1 MELQQEQ
8 QLCQFDRLDM
18 KKIMSLLEDSSSS
31 NNSDGGGA
39 GDVFYAPHQI
49 IHSSKPFG
57 YNPNSLEEQLQGILT
72 PVNIPETNTM
82 NQDNAIWDGFWNM
95 DVVDGH
101 GGNLDVVAATAACGP
116 RKPYFHNLIVHS
128 QSSMENSDQMYN
140 RKPMEKKKEGMGS
153 IDQDLSFRKIMKDV
167 ELFGSSH
174 MTWKDKK
181 ALENKKVTALGG
193 KPQKNHGLPL
203 SVARNMI
210 LGRFGGQFGSGSTR
224 KPAERKRTL
233 EERVLKSTVGHFK
246 GGVLDVRHM
255 LHSGSSRTNDTYFK
269 MKKHSKSENREG
281 GGKKKN
287 KGKKKGGGK
296 KKGK

>member
-1 MELQQEQ
+1 MRKKAKPATNNVEKTKNRLLKRQQFKQLREMELQQEQ

-116 RKPYFHNLIVHS
+116 RKPYFHNLVI
-128 QSSMENSDQMYN
+128 
-140 RKPMEKKKEGMGS
+140 P
-153 IDQDLSFRKIMKDV
+153 FC
-167 ELFGSSH
+167 
-174 MTWKDKK
+174 
-181 ALENKKVTALGG
+181 
-193 KPQKNHGLPL
+193 
-203 SVARNMI
+203 
-210 LGRFGGQFGSGSTR
+210 
-224 KPAERKRTL
+224 
-233 EERVLKSTVGHFK
+233 
-246 GGVLDVRHM
+246 
-255 LHSGSSRTNDTYFK
+255 
-269 MKKHSKSENREG
+269 
-281 GGKKKN
+281 
-287 KGKKKGGGK
+287 
-296 KKGK
+296 